1 MLIPVLILI
10 SFIFFFLGFIIKQD
24 AWGVGNYVAKDDKN
38 GQCNI
43 GYWITLIGVVMLII
57 TLVLYRVKKTAK
69 TVRNSASSAYGSA
82 RNSASSAY
90 GSARKSASSAY
101 GSARKSASSMFKSK
115 STPAPSGVEM
125 KSFR

>member
-82 RNSASSAY
+82 R
-90 GSARKSASSAY
+90 KSASSAY